1 MSDKQGTKRLRGWKK
16 DLATGLA
23 ERPDAQEQ
31 LPSPFATKLLSHW
44 AHGKLSAKGV
54 QELAHLA
61 QIGGCA
67 HEEVATIAR
76 AGNFGEN
83 PGNCTKAL
91 MSAFL
96 PNVGIPP
103 GLDIEVPC
111 LDPKTSKESVTTVQV
126 FLPHSMFSALAEN
139 YPRKWEQFF
148 CTHDLAAFWS
158 QVEAKKDQRLKGH
171 PLTKGERWQETTV
184 PLFCH
189 GDGAEFQTRDSL
201 MIYSF
206 GSIQNLLASL
216 DSHLLMAC
224 FPKSCTTPQTWQPLW
239 EYLAWSFESLQKGYH
254 PTKDWTGEPLKKG
267 SPFYPMRGRPLTPGT
282 YKGTLWTIIGDQ
294 EFFSN
299 HLRLPHWRNKQ
310 PCHMCNCTSQD
321 GDLPYTC
328 LEPEIF
334 TLVDNDMAKAHPRSD
349 HPIFKIPGITS
360 LMCRGDGLHIL
371 FTKGIYA
378 HTLGSIL
385 HYLCWYD
392 PIHGLQKVKP
402 ANRLAIIFAEVQKHY
417 RVQGAGTQLTNLKL
431 SMFTSEKAPHQNYAS
446 LDAKGGECKWLAPAL
461 LEVIKTMLS
470 DDLDHHVHMK
480 QCLEALVQLV
490 CLWDSAPAF
499 LSDGQCEMVITLMN
513 AFLQHYTFLNDWA
526 SKENR
531 KLFHKVN
538 KHHSFIHLCLGAGE
552 LNPRLHWCFKSED
565 FVGHISRL
573 GHSCSP
579 GVASTKLST
588 KLLTKYRVLLHL
600 LLTREGFTLD

>member
-16 DLATGLA
+16 DLATGFA

-224 FPKSCTTPQTWQPLW
+224 FPKSCTTPQTWQPL
-239 EYLAWSFESLQKGYH
+239 
-254 PTKDWTGEPLKKG
+254 
-267 SPFYPMRGRPLTPGT
+267 
-282 YKGTLWTIIGDQ
+282 
-294 EFFSN
+294 
-299 HLRLPHWRNKQ
+299 
-310 PCHMCNCTSQD
+310 
-321 GDLPYTC
+321 
-328 LEPEIF
+328 
-334 TLVDNDMAKAHPRSD
+334 
-349 HPIFKIPGITS
+349 
-360 LMCRGDGLHIL
+360 
-371 FTKGIYA
+371 
-378 HTLGSIL
+378 
-385 HYLCWYD
+385 
-392 PIHGLQKVKP
+392 
-402 ANRLAIIFAEVQKHY
+402 
-417 RVQGAGTQLTNLKL
+417 
-431 SMFTSEKAPHQNYAS
+431 
-446 LDAKGGECKWLAPAL
+446 
-461 LEVIKTMLS
+461 
-470 DDLDHHVHMK
+470 
-480 QCLEALVQLV
+480 
-490 CLWDSAPAF
+490 
-499 LSDGQCEMVITLMN
+499 
-513 AFLQHYTFLNDWA
+513 
-526 SKENR
+526 
-531 KLFHKVN
+531 
-538 KHHSFIHLCLGAGE
+538 
-552 LNPRLHWCFKSED
+552 
-565 FVGHISRL
+565 
-573 GHSCSP
+573 
-579 GVASTKLST
+579 
-588 KLLTKYRVLLHL
+588 
-600 LLTREGFTLD
+600 